1 MGDGNL
7 KFLLGY
13 QQNRRQEFE
22 EEENPKE
29 CGLDFML
36 HTMNY
41 DLHYLSPE
49 MNGWKFSTGINGMWQ
64 QSINKGSEF
73 LIPAYH
79 LFDYGVFATVSKEI
93 GKLNLSG
100 GIRYD
105 HRHLHSEAL
114 REEDD
119 AESNDSFRFQ
129 AFKRSF
135 EGVTGSIGLAYEI
148 LPDFN
153 LKLNL
158 ARGFRAPNI
167 SELSS
172 NGVHEEPSDTNWEIP
187 V

>member
-1 MGDGNL
+1 M
-7 KFLLGY
+7 
-13 QQNRRQEFE
+13 
-22 EEENPKE
+22 
-29 CGLDFML
+29 
-36 HTMNY
+36 
-41 DLHYLSPE
+41 
-49 MNGWKFSTGINGMWQ
+49 
-64 QSINKGSEF
+64 
-73 LIPAYH
+73 
-79 LFDYGVFATVSKEI
+79 SKKI

-119 AESNDSFRFQ
+119 TDSHSSDWNGFVLNGSESNGSESNDSFRFQ

-172 NGVHEEPSDTNWEIP
+172 NGVHEGTQRYELGNTSLKPENSWQFDLGLDYSSPIISAENR
-187 V
+187 